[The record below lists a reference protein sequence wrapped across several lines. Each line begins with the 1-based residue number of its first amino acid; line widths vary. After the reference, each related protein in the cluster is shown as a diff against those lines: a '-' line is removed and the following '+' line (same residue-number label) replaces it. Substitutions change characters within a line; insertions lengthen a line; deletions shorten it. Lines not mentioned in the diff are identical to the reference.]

1 MRRGARNAED
11 ELMAASYPT
20 PLAGDMQ
27 THNVLRDGELV
38 AVLMAVDQGET
49 FTVFTEIYGQ
59 GSAVGSVTRRP
70 YIFENSE
77 TGLAFLAEA
86 LTSFTYLGC
95 EVRDQ

>member
-1 MRRGARNAED
+1 
-11 ELMAASYPT
+11 MAASYPA
-20 PLAGDMQ
+20 PLSRDMH

-38 AVLMAVDQGET
+38 AVLMAIDQGET
-49 FTVFTEIYGQ
+49 FTVFTEIYNQ
-59 GSAVGSVTRRP
+59 GAAAGPVTRRP

-77 TGLAFLAEA
+77 TGLAFLSEA